1 MLIAIAAIHFDLPL
15 SGLLSHTQK
24 TLDTLYNLHWTL
36 SVCDVKPT
44 NQQNKK
50 PQHLG
55 FPRGPPPWY

>member
-36 SVCDVKPT
+36 SVKPT
-44 NQQNKK
+44 NQQKK
-50 PQHLG
+50 DHST
-55 FPRGPPPWY
+55 